1 MNSLVYLDI
10 LKNKVRKIEGLKE
23 GRLCFQHDNWAV
35 HTATMIEN
43 YLEKQPYKT
52 IEWPAHSPDLNP
64 IENVWGLIKDRVW
77 ERTSEIGT
85 PEDLIAII
93 KEVFQKDQMIKTAI
107 KRCYES
113 MPGRIAK
120 VIEREGQSCG
130 Y

>member
-1 MNSLVYLDI
+1 
-10 LKNKVRKIEGLKE
+10 
-23 GRLCFQHDNWAV
+23 
-35 HTATMIEN
+35 MIEN

-93 KEVFQKDQMIKTAI
+93 KEVFQKD
-107 KRCYES
+107 
-113 MPGRIAK
+113 
-120 VIEREGQSCG
+120 
-130 Y
+130 